1 MGIITHLGS
10 RFFALL
16 FLSLLSV
23 FVFVHTKSSS
33 RDAAVMLILRQNLNA
48 SKSLGWIDPDPCQW
62 QHVSCSEDGRVTRI
76 QIGYQ
81 NLTGCL
87 PSNLSYLTALQ
98 ILDLSSN
105 QLQGP
110 LPSLAGLSSLQNLSL
125 SNNNFSSIP
134 FDFFFGMTSLE
145 RVYLDNIPFHPTP
158 IPISLQNASNL
169 KVFSANA
176 SNFSGKIPYFFGTF
190 ARLTT
195 LHLAFNNLH
204 GELPATFSS
213 SSIQSLWLNE
223 QRSTYKLHGSIDVIQ
238 NMTQLKEVWLDLNSF
253 SGPMPDF
260 SRLMGLESFRVRDNS
275 ITGQVPASILDLP
288 WLKVVSLT
296 NNLLQ
301 GPTLKFNSSVTIDM
315 ETGSNSFCL
324 PAHGA
329 ACDPRVNTLLSI
341 AQFSGYP
348 VVFSEN
354 WKGNDPCKAWL
365 GLHCENENI
374 TVVNF
379 SYLGLT
385 GMISPNFS
393 SIVSLQILILAS
405 NNLVGMI
412 PNELTTLPN
421 LRELDISNNC
431 LYGKI
436 PSFKS
441 NVVVN
446 TNGNPDIWMD
456 VDSGNMYL
464 SVVNLGLVIGGICV
478 VLFAGI
484 LIYMC
489 KRKHYGHIHV
499 IESERMV
506 ISIHVL
512 KNATSNFSQENI
524 LGRGGFGIV
533 YKGALHDGT
542 KIAVKRMDSGVLC
555 ERGWDQFKSE
565 IIVLSKVRHKHL
577 VSLFGYCL
585 DANERLLVYEYMPQG
600 TLSRHLFR
608 WKEEGLKPLEWLRRL
623 TIALDVARGV
633 EYLHVLAH
641 RSFIHRD
648 LKPSNILLG
657 DDMHAKV
664 GDFGLVR
671 LVPDGKSSILT
682 KLAGTFG
689 YLAPEYAVTGRVTT
703 KIDVFSFGVILLQLI
718 TGRKAVVELET
729 EHDEY
734 VGIVAWFYKMR
745 MQKDAF
751 HKAIDSTINLDEETL
766 VSIDTV
772 AELAGHCCANN
783 HSQRPDMGHIV
794 NVLSTLVDHW
804 SPSNSHCD
812 EGFGSFGEVKPKDYS
827 QIF

>member
-23 FVFVHTKSSS
+23 FVFVLVHTKSSS

-87 PSNLSYLTALQ
+87 PSNLGYLTALQ

-110 LPSLAGLSSLQNLSL
+110 LPSLAGLTSLQNLSL

-158 IPISLQNASNL
+158 IPISLQSASNL
-169 KVFSANA
+169 RVFSANA

-223 QRSTYKLHGSIDVIQ
+223 QQSTYKLHGSIDVIQ

-260 SRLMGLESFRVRDNS
+260 SRLMGLESFRVRDNR

-379 SYLGLT
+379 SNLGLT
-385 GMISPNFS
+385 
-393 SIVSLQILILAS
+393 
-405 NNLVGMI
+405 
-412 PNELTTLPN
+412 
-421 LRELDISNNC
+421 
-431 LYGKI
+431 
-436 PSFKS
+436 
-441 NVVVN
+441 
-446 TNGNPDIWMD
+446 
-456 VDSGNMYL
+456 
-464 SVVNLGLVIGGICV
+464 
-478 VLFAGI
+478 
-484 LIYMC
+484 
-489 KRKHYGHIHV
+489 
-499 IESERMV
+499 
-506 ISIHVL
+506 
-512 KNATSNFSQENI
+512 
-524 LGRGGFGIV
+524 
-533 YKGALHDGT
+533 
-542 KIAVKRMDSGVLC
+542 
-555 ERGWDQFKSE
+555 
-565 IIVLSKVRHKHL
+565 
-577 VSLFGYCL
+577 
-585 DANERLLVYEYMPQG
+585 
-600 TLSRHLFR
+600 
-608 WKEEGLKPLEWLRRL
+608 
-623 TIALDVARGV
+623 
-633 EYLHVLAH
+633 
-641 RSFIHRD
+641 
-648 LKPSNILLG
+648 
-657 DDMHAKV
+657 
-664 GDFGLVR
+664 
-671 LVPDGKSSILT
+671 
-682 KLAGTFG
+682 
-689 YLAPEYAVTGRVTT
+689 VTGRVTT

>member
-16 FLSLLSV
+16 FLSLLSI
-23 FVFVHTKSSS
+23 FVLVHTKSSS
-33 RDAAVMLILRQNLNA
+33 LDAAVMLILRQNLNA

-62 QHVSCSEDGRVTRI
+62 QHVSCSEDGRVTRL

-145 RVYLDNIPFHPTP
+145 RVYLDNNPFDRAP
-158 IPISLQNASNL
+158 IPISLQSASNL

-176 SNFSGKIPYFFGTF
+176 SNFSSKIPYFFGTF

-204 GELPATFSS
+204 GVLPATFSS
-213 SSIQSLWLNE
+213 SSIQSLWLNK
-223 QRSTYKLHGSIDVIQ
+223 QQSTYKLHGSIDVIQ
-238 NMTQLKEVWLDLNSF
+238 NMTQLKEVWLDSNSF
-253 SGPMPDF
+253 SGPMSDF

-301 GPTLKFNSSVTIDM
+301 GPTPKFNSSVTIDM

-324 PAHGA
+324 PVHGA
-329 ACDPRVNTLLSI
+329 ACNPRVNTLLSI

-354 WKGNDPCKAWL
+354 WKGNDPCNGWF

-374 TVVNF
+374 TVINF
-379 SYLGLT
+379 SNLGLT
-385 GMISPNFS
+385 
-393 SIVSLQILILAS
+393 
-405 NNLVGMI
+405 
-412 PNELTTLPN
+412 
-421 LRELDISNNC
+421 
-431 LYGKI
+431 
-436 PSFKS
+436 
-441 NVVVN
+441 
-446 TNGNPDIWMD
+446 
-456 VDSGNMYL
+456 
-464 SVVNLGLVIGGICV
+464 
-478 VLFAGI
+478 
-484 LIYMC
+484 
-489 KRKHYGHIHV
+489 
-499 IESERMV
+499 
-506 ISIHVL
+506 
-512 KNATSNFSQENI
+512 
-524 LGRGGFGIV
+524 
-533 YKGALHDGT
+533 
-542 KIAVKRMDSGVLC
+542 
-555 ERGWDQFKSE
+555 
-565 IIVLSKVRHKHL
+565 
-577 VSLFGYCL
+577 
-585 DANERLLVYEYMPQG
+585 
-600 TLSRHLFR
+600 
-608 WKEEGLKPLEWLRRL
+608 
-623 TIALDVARGV
+623 
-633 EYLHVLAH
+633 
-641 RSFIHRD
+641 
-648 LKPSNILLG
+648 
-657 DDMHAKV
+657 
-664 GDFGLVR
+664 
-671 LVPDGKSSILT
+671 DGKSSILT

-734 VGIVAWFYKMR
+734 VGLVAWFYKMR

-766 VSIDTV
+766 ASIDTV
-772 AELAGHCCANN
+772 AELAGHCCANY

-804 SPSNSHCD
+804 RPSNSHCD
-812 EGFGSFGEVKPKDYS
+812 EGFSSFGEVRTKDYS
-827 QIF
+827 HIF